1 MNISGND
8 SNLMFQ
14 SDLGFP
20 KTVRN
25 GQLPMEFWEC
35 GIADKVSKVAIFEN
49 TYLWVK
55 FGKSFIFCIFMLV
68 HLFLVRKGSLK
79 RHKPVTTFMF

>member
-8 SNLMFQ
+8 ANLMFQ

-35 GIADKVSKVAIFEN
+35 SIADKVSKVVIFKN
-49 TYLWVK
+49 TYFWIT
-55 FGKSFIFCIFMLV
+55 FGQSFIFIYLYSYNYSW
-68 HLFLVRKGSLK
+68 FLKTSFK
-79 RHKPVTTFMF
+79 R